1 MLFYT
6 LKAKKMDKKQK
17 IILTMLELVVEQGV
31 HATPMSQVA
40 KEANVAVGTIY
51 HYFDNKNQIIEEIY
65 SMICQD
71 FGVVLMANLPEDNY
85 KKQCEAMWLNLYN
98 YFVGN
103 PLAFKFIEFVGV
115 PPIITPEIRLK
126 NIVHFTNIRDFIL
139 SGILK
144 KELRNVNLRLIMQMC
159 FGSVISVARLKFK
172 DELQMDEAQIKDAM
186 KMTWDSVKFVEY

>member
-1 MLFYT
+1 
-6 LKAKKMDKKQK
+6 MDKKQK

-85 KKQCEAMWLNLYN
+85 KQQCEIMWLNLYN

-115 PPIITPEIRLK
+115 PPIISTEIRLK
-126 NIVHFTNIRDFIL
+126 NVKYFSNIRDFIL

-144 KELRNVNLRLIMQMC
+144 KELRNVDLRLIMQMT
-159 FGSVISVARLKFK
+159 FGSVVSAARLKFK
-172 DELQMDEAQIKDAM
+172 DELVMNDKQIKDAM
-186 KMTWDSVKFVEY
+186 RMTWDSIKYTEY